1 MRSKIAILSL
11 VLLALWSS
19 SLHAQGIKSYIRRAN
34 KLYHAKDYAGA
45 IQSYR
50 RALLRDSLSGK
61 ANFGLGASAYAQ
73 GRYDEAK
80 SYLERAVQDQQ
91 LTPQQQAGVLHNL
104 GNVAM
109 KKKDYQSAVQSYEE
123 ALLRNPEDEN
133 TRYNLALAQ
142 KLLQQNKNNNNNQQQ
157 KQDPNKDKNKDN
169 QQQKQDPNKD
179 KNKDN
184 QQQKQDPK
192 QDPSQDKN
200 KPDQKPQQNK
210 DKQGQPNEQRSGKLS
225 KEQAEQI
232 LRSFRTD
239 DDKTRR
245 RVEQQ
250 QRERQQQNSNK
261 NKKRW

>member
-11 VLLALWSS
+11 VLLAFGSS
-19 SLHAQGIKSYIRRAN
+19 SLHAQGIKSHLRQAN

-61 ANFGLGASAYAQ
+61 ANFGLGASAYVQ

-142 KLLQQNKNNNNNQQQ
+142 KLLQQQNKNNNN
-157 KQDPNKDKNKDN
+157 
-169 QQQKQDPNKD
+169 
-179 KNKDN
+179 N

-210 DKQGQPNEQRSGKLS
+210 DKQGQPNEQRSGELS

>member
-11 VLLALWSS
+11 VLLAFGSS
-19 SLHAQGIKSYIRRAN
+19 SLHAQGIKSHLRQAN

-91 LTPQQQAGVLHNL
+91 LTPHQQAGVLHNL

-157 KQDPNKDKNKDN
+157 KQDPNKDKK
-169 QQQKQDPNKD
+169 
-179 KNKDN
+179 KDN

-200 KPDQKPQQNK
+200 KPDEKPQQNK
-210 DKQGQPNEQRSGKLS
+210 DKQGQPNEQRSGELS

>member
-11 VLLALWSS
+11 VLLAFGSS
-19 SLHAQGIKSYIRRAN
+19 SLHAQGIKSHLRQAN

-123 ALLRNPEDEN
+123 ALLRNPKDEN

-142 KLLQQNKNNNNNQQQ
+142 KLLQQQNKNNNNNQQQ
-157 KQDPNKDKNKDN
+157 KQDPNKDKNKD
-169 QQQKQDPNKD
+169 K
-179 KNKDN
+179 

-210 DKQGQPNEQRSGKLS
+210 DKQGQPNEQRSGELS

>member
-50 RALLRDSLSGK
+50 RALLRDSVSGK

-80 SYLERAVQDQQ
+80 SYLERAAQDQQ

-109 KKKDYQSAVQSYEE
+109 KKKDYQTAVQSYEE

-142 KLLQQNKNNNNNQQQ
+142 KLLQQQNKNNNN
-157 KQDPNKDKNKDN
+157 N

-210 DKQGQPNEQRSGKLS
+210 DKQGQPNEQRSGELS

>member
-11 VLLALWSS
+11 VLLAFWSS
-19 SLHAQGIKSYIRRAN
+19 SLYAQGIKSHLRQAN

-61 ANFGLGASAYAQ
+61 ANFGLGASAYAK

-142 KLLQQNKNNNNNQQQ
+142 KLLQQQNKNNNNNQQQ

-169 QQQKQDPNKD
+169 QQQKQDPKQ
-179 KNKDN
+179 N
-184 QQQKQDPK
+184 QP
-192 QDPSQDKN
+192 QDKN
-200 KPDQKPQQNK
+200 KLDQKPQQNK
-210 DKQGQPNEQRSGKLS
+210 DKQGQPNEQRSGERS

>member
-11 VLLALWSS
+11 VLLALWCAP
-19 SLHAQGIKSYIRRAN
+19 LHAQGIKSHLRQAN

-61 ANFGLGASAYAQ
+61 ANFGLGASAYAK

-142 KLLQQNKNNNNNQQQ
+142 KLLQQQNKNNNNNQQQ
-157 KQDPNKDKNKDN
+157 KQDPNKDKNKHN
-169 QQQKQDPNKD
+169 QQQKQY
-179 KNKDN
+179 
-184 QQQKQDPK
+184 PK
-192 QDPSQDKN
+192 QNQPQDQN
-200 KPDQKPQQNK
+200 KPDQKPQQGK
-210 DKQGQPNEQRSGKLS
+210 DKQGRSNEQRSGELS

-245 RVEQQ
+245 RVEQEQ
-250 QRERQQQNSNK
+250 RQQQNSSNK

>member
-142 KLLQQNKNNNNNQQQ
+142 KLLQQQNKNNNNNQQQ

-169 QQQKQDPNKD
+169 QQQKQDPKQ
-179 KNKDN
+179 N
-184 QQQKQDPK
+184 QP
-192 QDPSQDKN
+192 QDKN

-210 DKQGQPNEQRSGKLS
+210 DKQGQPNEQRSGELS

>member
-123 ALLRNPEDEN
+123 ALLHNPEDEN

-157 KQDPNKDKNKDN
+157 KQDPNKDKNKDK
-169 QQQKQDPNKD
+169 QQP
-179 KNKDN
+179 
-184 QQQKQDPK
+184 KQDPK

-210 DKQGQPNEQRSGKLS
+210 DKQGQPNEQRSGELS

>member
-142 KLLQQNKNNNNNQQQ
+142 KLLQQQNKNNNNNQQQ
-157 KQDPNKDKNKDN
+157 KQDPNKDKNKD
-169 QQQKQDPNKD
+169 K
-179 KNKDN
+179 

-210 DKQGQPNEQRSGKLS
+210 DKQGQPNEQRSGELS

>member
-123 ALLRNPEDEN
+123 ALLHNPEDEN

-142 KLLQQNKNNNNNQQQ
+142 KLLQQQNKNNNN
-157 KQDPNKDKNKDN
+157 
-169 QQQKQDPNKD
+169 
-179 KNKDN
+179 N

-210 DKQGQPNEQRSGKLS
+210 DKQGQPNEQRSGELS

>member
-11 VLLALWSS
+11 VLLAFGSS
-19 SLHAQGIKSYIRRAN
+19 SLHAQGIKSHLRQAN

-80 SYLERAVQDQQ
+80 SYLERAAQDQQ
-91 LTPQQQAGVLHNL
+91 LTPQQHAGVLHNL

-142 KLLQQNKNNNNNQQQ
+142 KLLQQQNKNNNN
-157 KQDPNKDKNKDN
+157 N

-210 DKQGQPNEQRSGKLS
+210 DKQGQPNEQRSGELS

>member
-11 VLLALWSS
+11 VLLAFGSS
-19 SLHAQGIKSYIRRAN
+19 SLHAQGIKSHLRQAN

-123 ALLRNPEDEN
+123 VLLRNPEDEN

-169 QQQKQDPNKD
+169 QQQKQDP
-179 KNKDN
+179 
-184 QQQKQDPK
+184 K

-200 KPDQKPQQNK
+200 KPDQKPLQNK
-210 DKQGQPNEQRSGKLS
+210 DKQGQPNEQRSGELS

>member
-11 VLLALWSS
+11 VLLAFWSS
-19 SLHAQGIKSYIRRAN
+19 SLHAQGIKSYLRQAN

-142 KLLQQNKNNNNNQQQ
+142 KLLQQQNKNNNNNQQQ
-157 KQDPNKDKNKDN
+157 KQDPNKDKNKDK
-169 QQQKQDPNKD
+169 QQP
-179 KNKDN
+179 
-184 QQQKQDPK
+184 KQDPK

-210 DKQGQPNEQRSGKLS
+210 DKQGQPNEQRSGELS

-245 RVEQQ
+245 RVEQEQ
-250 QRERQQQNSNK
+250 RQQQNSSNK

>member
-142 KLLQQNKNNNNNQQQ
+142 KLLQQQNKNNNNNQQQ
-157 KQDPNKDKNKDN
+157 KQDPNKDKNKY
-169 QQQKQDPNKD
+169 
-179 KNKDN
+179 N

-192 QDPSQDKN
+192 QNQPQDKN

-210 DKQGQPNEQRSGKLS
+210 DKQGQPNEQRSGELS

-232 LRSFRTD
+232 LRSFRPD

>member
-142 KLLQQNKNNNNNQQQ
+142 KLLQQQNKNNNN
-157 KQDPNKDKNKDN
+157 N

-210 DKQGQPNEQRSGKLS
+210 DKQGQTNEQRSGELS

>member
-142 KLLQQNKNNNNNQQQ
+142 KLLQQQNKNNNNNQQQ
-157 KQDPNKDKNKDN
+157 KQDPNKDKNKDK
-169 QQQKQDPNKD
+169 QQP
-179 KNKDN
+179 
-184 QQQKQDPK
+184 KQDPK

-210 DKQGQPNEQRSGKLS
+210 DKQGQPNEQRSGELS

>member
-11 VLLALWSS
+11 VLLAFGSS
-19 SLHAQGIKSYIRRAN
+19 SLHAQGIKSHLRQAN

-91 LTPQQQAGVLHNL
+91 LTPHQQAGVLHNL

-142 KLLQQNKNNNNNQQQ
+142 KLLQQQNKNNNNNQQQ

-169 QQQKQDPNKD
+169 QQQKQDPKQ
-179 KNKDN
+179 N
-184 QQQKQDPK
+184 QP
-192 QDPSQDKN
+192 QDKN
-200 KPDQKPQQNK
+200 KLDQKPQQNK
-210 DKQGQPNEQRSGKLS
+210 DKQGQPNEQRSGELS

>member
-11 VLLALWSS
+11 VLLAFWSS
-19 SLHAQGIKSYIRRAN
+19 SLHAQGIKSHLRQAN
-34 KLYHAKDYAGA
+34 KLYRAKDYAGA

-80 SYLERAVQDQQ
+80 SYLERAVQDLQ

-157 KQDPNKDKNKDN
+157 KQDPNKDKNKD
-169 QQQKQDPNKD
+169 K
-179 KNKDN
+179 

-210 DKQGQPNEQRSGKLS
+210 DKQGQPNEQRSGELS

>member
-91 LTPQQQAGVLHNL
+91 LTPHQQAGVLHNL

-142 KLLQQNKNNNNNQQQ
+142 KLLQQQNKNNNNNQQQ
-157 KQDPNKDKNKDN
+157 KQDPNKDKNKDK
-169 QQQKQDPNKD
+169 QQP
-179 KNKDN
+179 
-184 QQQKQDPK
+184 KQDPK

-210 DKQGQPNEQRSGKLS
+210 DKQGQPNEQRSGELS

>member
-142 KLLQQNKNNNNNQQQ
+142 KLLQQQNKNNNN
-157 KQDPNKDKNKDN
+157 N

-210 DKQGQPNEQRSGKLS
+210 DKQGQPNEQRSGELS

>member
-11 VLLALWSS
+11 VLLAFGSS
-19 SLHAQGIKSYIRRAN
+19 SLHAQGIKSHLRQAN

-91 LTPQQQAGVLHNL
+91 LTPHQQAGVLHNL

-142 KLLQQNKNNNNNQQQ
+142 KLLQQQNKNNNNNQQQ
-157 KQDPNKDKNKDN
+157 KQDPNKDKNKDK
-169 QQQKQDPNKD
+169 QQP
-179 KNKDN
+179 
-184 QQQKQDPK
+184 KQDPK

-200 KPDQKPQQNK
+200 KPDEKPQQNK
-210 DKQGQPNEQRSGKLS
+210 DKQGQPNEQRSGELS

>member
-11 VLLALWSS
+11 VLLAFWSS
-19 SLHAQGIKSYIRRAN
+19 SLHAQGIKSYLRQAN

-142 KLLQQNKNNNNNQQQ
+142 KLLQQQNKNNNNNQQQ
-157 KQDPNKDKNKDN
+157 KQDPNKDKNKDK
-169 QQQKQDPNKD
+169 QQP
-179 KNKDN
+179 
-184 QQQKQDPK
+184 KQDPK

-210 DKQGQPNEQRSGKLS
+210 DKQGQPNEQRSGELS

-239 DDKTRR
+239 DDKTSR

>member
-142 KLLQQNKNNNNNQQQ
+142 KLLQQQNKNNNNNQQQ
-157 KQDPNKDKNKDN
+157 KQDPH
-169 QQQKQDPNKD
+169 KD

-192 QDPSQDKN
+192 QNQPQDKN

-210 DKQGQPNEQRSGKLS
+210 DKQGQPNEQRSGELS

>member
-11 VLLALWSS
+11 VLLALWSAP
-19 SLHAQGIKSYIRRAN
+19 LHAQGIKSHIRRAN

-142 KLLQQNKNNNNNQQQ
+142 KLLQQQNKNNNN
-157 KQDPNKDKNKDN
+157 K

-210 DKQGQPNEQRSGKLS
+210 DKQGQPNEQRSGELS

>member
-11 VLLALWSS
+11 VLLAFWSS
-19 SLHAQGIKSYIRRAN
+19 SLHAQGIKSHLRQAN
-34 KLYHAKDYAGA
+34 KLYRAKDYAGA

-142 KLLQQNKNNNNNQQQ
+142 KLLQQQNKNNNNNQQQ
-157 KQDPNKDKNKDN
+157 KQDPNKDKNKDK
-169 QQQKQDPNKD
+169 QQ
-179 KNKDN
+179 
-184 QQQKQDPK
+184 PK

-210 DKQGQPNEQRSGKLS
+210 DKQGQPNEQRSGELS